1 MTRPDSWGGPP
12 PTDAGRPWPATAAYP
27 NPPFPGAGQ
36 PAGFGP
42 QQAYRPYPPPPYPGA
57 WGGAGQQFPPGPP
70 LPPAPAGRAPTTR
83 RILGFIL
90 SGMLL
95 LGLVGAA
102 IAVISNSG
110 TTSADRA
117 AAPTDT
123 APTPGGLPSAAGVE
137 PVVSVSLPPTID
149 GHQQIDN
156 QYAQQLAETLRQ
168 QLVATGSDNAVVG
181 LYGDAG
187 QQPAFLVAASTTAY
201 DSDLL
206 LTGLAAG
213 MQQSAG
219 AEGINFV
226 DQPAGPL
233 GGTMR
238 CATNGPAFTVCI
250 WGVDG
255 AFGMNMV
262 YDQDLAGAAAT
273 TLKVREAVEVHA
285 N

>member
-1 MTRPDSWGGPP
+1 M
-12 PTDAGRPWPATAAYP
+12 
-27 NPPFPGAGQ
+27 
-36 PAGFGP
+36 
-42 QQAYRPYPPPPYPGA
+42 
-57 WGGAGQQFPPGPP
+57 
-70 LPPAPAGRAPTTR
+70 
-83 RILGFIL
+83 
-90 SGMLL
+90 
-95 LGLVGAA
+95 
-102 IAVISNSG
+102 VITNSG
-110 TTSADRA
+110 TTSTDRA
-117 AAPTDT
+117 ATPTDT
-123 APTPGGLPSAAGVE
+123 AVTSPDNTAPAIDPAVS
-137 PVVSVSLPPTID
+137 PVVSVALPTTID

-156 QYAQQLAETLRQ
+156 QYAKQLAETLRQ

-181 LYGDAG
+181 LYGDSG
-187 QQPAFLVAASTTAY
+187 QQPAFLVAASTTTY

-213 MQQSAG
+213 MQQSAR

-262 YDQDLAGAAAT
+262 YNQDVAGAAAT
-273 TLKVREAVEVHA
+273 TLRVREAVEVHA

>member
-1 MTRPDSWGGPP
+1 
-12 PTDAGRPWPATAAYP
+12 
-27 NPPFPGAGQ
+27 
-36 PAGFGP
+36 
-42 QQAYRPYPPPPYPGA
+42 
-57 WGGAGQQFPPGPP
+57 
-70 LPPAPAGRAPTTR
+70 
-83 RILGFIL
+83 
-90 SGMLL
+90 MLL

-102 IAVISNSG
+102 IMVISRSG
-110 TTSADRA
+110 TSSADRVA
-117 AAPTDT
+117 TPTDT
-123 APTPGGLPSAAGVE
+123 ASTTPDGIGSAAGGS
-137 PVVSVSLPPTID
+137 PVVSVALPPTID
-149 GHQQIDN
+149 GNQQIDN
-156 QYAQQLAETLRQ
+156 QYAKQLAETLRQ

-187 QQPAFLVAASTTAY
+187 QQPAFLVAASTTSY

-219 AEGINFV
+219 AEGITFV

-238 CATNGPAFTVCI
+238 CATNGPALTVCI
-250 WGVDG
+250 WGVEG

-262 YDQDLAGAAAT
+262 YNQDLAGAAAT

>member
-1 MTRPDSWGGPP
+1 M
-12 PTDAGRPWPATAAYP
+12 
-27 NPPFPGAGQ
+27 
-36 PAGFGP
+36 
-42 QQAYRPYPPPPYPGA
+42 
-57 WGGAGQQFPPGPP
+57 GQQFPPGPP
-70 LPPAPAGRAPTTR
+70 LPVAPAGRGPTSR
-83 RILGFIL
+83 RILGFVL

-102 IAVISNSG
+102 IVVISKSG
-110 TTSADRA
+110 TTTADRA
-117 AAPTDT
+117 AAPVDT
-123 APTPGGLPSAAGVE
+123 ASATSPDGIASAGGVQ

-156 QYAQQLAETLRQ
+156 QYAQQLAEGLRQ
-168 QLVATGSDNAVVG
+168 QLVATGSDSAVVG

-187 QQPAFLVAASTTAY
+187 QQPAFLVAASTTSY

-226 DQPAGPL
+226 DQPSGPL

-262 YDQDLAGAAAT
+262 YNQDLAGAAAT